1 MSFEEVFLL
10 SLDAEKIRNI
20 DNISHLHNILI
31 DILDKYKAVKL
42 DYSDLSDLLDS
53 EMERK
58 DEKIRELEL
67 EIKKYSDL
75 ANGALPNKTDIE
87 NELASAKAEIER
99 LKSKEKNDNNDDLVE
114 SLISEVDK
122 LRADLQGKEKNEI
135 ELNKTI
141 SDLKLNYECEFQ
153 KFTSQIEC
161 YKVAQDHYEN
171 DMNELKRK
179 LQDSDGG
186 AANAKVIGDM
196 ENQMKE
202 FKKYK
207 KTCKAAIIQLQK
219 ENTSLKDEIASLK
232 EALANNSSPL
242 NDGSQLLDRKVCEL
256 GEPSEKLSG
265 DNADTEINLIET
277 VQKTE
282 PLHVGGMEPGNTSME
297 TAKQNVASVLDIF
310 QHQPG
315 ELNQDHNNKS
325 SELTELQVK
334 SEPINTL
341 NQELNAEYSHNS
353 MDNKISKSEQD
364 PYMDQVINV
373 QNMGSRYLSDNSNH
387 PVENINEEFRCINN
401 TTDNHML
408 LIQENERLKTEL
420 AKLTQSYQKLNV
432 DFEIKNKLL
441 EESDNLNEEIQRLNL
456 EYQNQNK
463 EINEKNNE
471 ILLFKEENNRLRE
484 DILKLTNEKEYLEGE
499 FNNIKQLKEEVEI
512 KNKLLEESNNLSEE
526 NGKLYGEIE
535 LLNSERDKLIT
546 LNNTLTIENTG
557 LKTEVE
563 DMTRKL
569 EQATSKLDE
578 NIQNSS
584 QIEKLKMEAASSQKE
599 TEELLNEIAKLN
611 SINDEH
617 EKQLLD
623 LKNQLSVKDTE
634 ILKSSELQ
642 DNEIKRLAEE
652 LEKQKSINI
661 SLDNDNKNQKEQIF
675 SFNTELDAL
684 RVENQRLHENL
695 SHNEQEIVLLKQNL
709 DKYKEEESQL
719 NASIE
724 TYKTEIMNQNSKISD
739 LEYNIAKATSNEG
752 ELESRLSSVIEE
764 KKQLQESLTH
774 VNDNYGKGQNELNGL
789 RSMLEALKNNI
800 EDKENEIANLLKSK
814 QESSDFIE
822 QIKAQLIEK
831 ETHITELTSDINES
845 NIRAQELQY
854 KIDELNAEVA
864 KLQEK
869 NASIETLKKSNEEL
883 LLEVEELRV
892 KQHVSDQSLKEKEN
906 LTKLLNRSI
915 KSDQRN
921 KKEIDQLKS
930 ELMEMREKTPF
941 SASVENE
948 EKIIALQNRVNELEE
963 RLHNSKANQDS
974 ENRCKKLSSML
985 EKSNQLYSQLLEE
998 HQSLQAKMKEADL
1011 QGKFKKIQLKLSLNT
1026 FEVKETTTTTV
1037 SGDNSR
1043 VKNLDDGHDV
1053 MNAYLRRV
1061 LLQFFMQDDSKRLDL
1076 IRIILS
1082 TVNCTEAQ
1090 IQAAEKEWDRQN
1102 PIIERTSGF
1111 IRSLF

>member
-420 AKLTQSYQKLNV
+420 AKLTQSYEKLNV
-432 DFEIKNKLL
+432 DF
-441 EESDNLNEEIQRLNL
+441 
-456 EYQNQNK
+456 
-463 EINEKNNE
+463 
-471 ILLFKEENNRLRE
+471 
-484 DILKLTNEKEYLEGE
+484 
-499 FNNIKQLKEEVEI
+499 EI

-789 RSMLEALKNNI
+789 KSMLEALKNNI

-831 ETHITELTSDINES
+831 ETHVTELTSDINES